1 MSSSRPTTFG
11 WRYNKVRNRAVI
23 RKKSQVDFVLSIII
37 AFLIIFIISQCLAHL
52 DSIIRSPYNNALS
65 AINPLQVN
73 TAFAANDEAIKIIQS
88 HREINIMKGKGFTF
102 TVGFKNEGNKTWQQK
117 GNGKVELKLAP
128 PYTRDTIV
136 RHKFWR
142 DQSTPA
148 WLDGSINKPG
158 WVAYYR
164 FALEAPVTNGVYTE
178 SFVLVRNDNEII
190 SGSEFDVVINVWDSA
205 TAFENKEIVV
215 NKPEVKPT
223 TPQPQPKPQAKPQ
236 DDKYNDAHYEL
247 VQKCLTLKGKT
258 LKIAVNVSETE
269 IDDCSDLGIDL
280 SDRLWED
287 PYQPAEPEP
296 EPQPLPDP
304 DPQVQPQPN
313 VTPSTNDG
321 PDIRI
326 GLFYT
331 TEPIIIKANTSFSL
345 KDKNGVILT
354 TVSANQTTT
363 YNFNLSSQ
371 IYSYTTGVTGSTGS
385 YLRLESNN
393 PNTVY
398 EVVSYESRPAWN
410 TSLNDNKYLG
420 DLEIR
425 YSPNTGRLWLINEL
439 PLETYLKGLAESSNS
454 SPLEYQK
461 ALITAART
469 YATHH
474 LNRATKHANEYF
486 ILDARYDQVYKGYG
500 AQSRLP
506 IVTQAVEATKGV
518 IVTYDGEI
526 AITPYFSHSDGRTRD
541 WSEVWGGDIPWCK
554 GVPEPAGY
562 TKTTLFGHGVGMSA
576 YGAIL
581 LANDY
586 GYNYEQ
592 ILKYYYTGIE
602 LKDNY
607 Q

>member
-1 MSSSRPTTFG
+1 MSSYRPITFG
-11 WRYNKVRNRAVI
+11 WRYNQSRSRAVI

-37 AFLIIFIISQCLAHL
+37 AFLIIFVISQCLAHL
-52 DSIIRSPYNNALS
+52 DNIIRSPLTS
-65 AINPLQVN
+65 INPLQIN
-73 TAFAANDEAIKIIQS
+73 SASAASEEAMKLIQS
-88 HREINIMKGKGFTF
+88 HREINIIKGKGFTF
-102 TVGFKNEGNKTWQQK
+102 TVGFKNLGNQTWQQK
-117 GNGKVELKLAP
+117 GSGKVELKLAP
-128 PYTRDTIV
+128 PYSRDTIV

-148 WLDGSINKPG
+148 WLEGSINKTG
-158 WVAYYR
+158 WIAYYR
-164 FALEAPVTNGVYTE
+164 FALEAPLANGVYTE
-178 SFVLVRNDNEII
+178 TFVLVRNGNEII
-190 SGSEFDVVINVWDSA
+190 KGSEFDVVINVWDSA
-205 TAFENKEIVV
+205 LAFENKEVVV

-269 IDDCSDLGIDL
+269 LDDCSYLGIDL

-287 PYQPAEPEP
+287 PYQPAEPALEPEQQPQPEP
-296 EPQPLPDP
+296 EPQIL
-304 DPQVQPQPN
+304 PQPSI
-313 VTPSTNDG
+313 TPSTADG
-321 PDIRI
+321 PNIRV

-345 KDKNGVILT
+345 KDKNGAIIA
-354 TVSANQTTT
+354 TVLANQTTN
-363 YNFNLSSQ
+363 YNFNFSSLT
-371 IYSYTTGVTGSTGS
+371 YNYTAGTTGSTTS
-385 YLRLESNN
+385 YIRLESGNA
-393 PNTVY
+393 NTVY
-398 EVVSYESRPAWN
+398 EIVSYESRPAWN

-425 YSPNTGRLWLINEL
+425 YSSNTGRLWLINEL

-454 SPLEYQK
+454 SPMEYQK

-500 AQSRLP
+500 SQTRLTQ
-506 IVTQAVEATKGV
+506 VSQAVEATKGV
-518 IVTYDGEI
+518 IVTYNNEV

-541 WSEVWGGDIPWCK
+541 WAEVWGGDIPWCK

-581 LANDY
+581 LADDY
-586 GYNYEQ
+586 NYTYEQ

-602 LKDNY
+602 LQKYNY
-607 Q
+607 